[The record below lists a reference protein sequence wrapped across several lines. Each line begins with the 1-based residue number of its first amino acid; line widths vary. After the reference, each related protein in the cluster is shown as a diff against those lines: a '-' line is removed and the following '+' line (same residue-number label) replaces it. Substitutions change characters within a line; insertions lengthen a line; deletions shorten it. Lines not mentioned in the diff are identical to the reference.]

1 MREPRVHDR
10 TALWI
15 VSSAIVLLLVTGTAI
30 LAVIW
35 PPIRQPTWG
44 FTGFSGLLA
53 AAIGLM
59 GAVIV
64 YRRPGNRVGW
74 VLLLVGLMSSFQFAV
89 DLTPLLVIHLDGAGT
104 PAETWT
110 SWLSNAI
117 WVPSVSLI
125 GYLLL
130 IYPDGRPPD
139 GRWSALGPLL
149 LVVAILTLIA
159 ILVTPGDL
167 RNYPGVANPTG
178 LPGLPGALVAIV
190 YPVYMGTLGAAAL
203 SLVFRWRHAPPV
215 VRAQLKWLALAG
227 VPFAI
232 ATSLSIVSR
241 EAQLVAILCGG
252 LVPVAI
258 AVAILRDRLYEIDRI
273 ISRSIGWAIVTG
285 LLLIT
290 FVVLILALQTV
301 LEPLTGGN
309 TLAIATS
316 TLIVAALF
324 NPVRTRVQRLVD
336 RRFDRARLDGER
348 LVEAYAER
356 LRDEVDLATISADV
370 LATVDAA
377 VRPNAAGLW
386 LRQRPGGGRP

>member
-1 MREPRVHDR
+1 MNDR
-10 TALWI
+10 AALRI
-15 VSSAIVLLLVTGTAI
+15 ASTAIVLLLLAGTAI

-35 PPIRQPTWG
+35 PPVRQPTWG

-53 AAIGLM
+53 GAVGLM

-74 VLLLVGLMSSFQFAV
+74 VLLLVGLMSAIQFVV
-89 DLTPLLVIHLDGAGT
+89 DLTPLLVIHLGGAGT

-110 SWLSNAI
+110 SWLPNAI
-117 WVPSVSLI
+117 WVPSVTLI

-149 LVVAILTLIA
+149 LVVAILTLVA

-190 YPVYMGTLGAAAL
+190 DPLYLGTLVAAAL
-203 SLVFRWRHAPPV
+203 SLVVRWRQAPPV

-232 ATSLSIVSR
+232 ATSLSVVSR
-241 EAQLVAILCGG
+241 EAQLMAILSGG
-252 LVPVAI
+252 LMPVAI
-258 AVAILRDRLYEIDRI
+258 AMAILRDRLYEIDRI

-285 LLLIT
+285 LLIAT
-290 FVVLILALQTV
+290 FAVLILGLQAV

-309 TLAIATS
+309 TLAIAAS

-324 NPVRTRVQRLVD
+324 DPVRTRVQRAVD
-336 RRFDRARLDGER
+336 RRFDRSRYDGER
-348 LVEAYAER
+348 LLAAFGER
-356 LRDEVDLATISADV
+356 LRDEVDLTTISADV

-377 VRPNAAGLW
+377 VRPTAAGIW
-386 LRQRPGGGRP
+386 LRERSGGGG

>member
-1 MREPRVHDR
+1 MNERA
-10 TALWI
+10 ALWI
-15 VSSAIVLLLVTGTAI
+15 ASTAMVLLLLAGTAI

-35 PPIRQPTWG
+35 PPLRQPTWG

-53 AAIGLM
+53 AAVGLM
-59 GAVIV
+59 GGVIV
-64 YRRPGNRVGW
+64 YRRRGNRVGW
-74 VLLLVGLMSSFQFAV
+74 VLLLVGLMSAIQFVV
-89 DLTPLLVIHLDGAGT
+89 DLAPLLVIHLGGAGT
-104 PAETWT
+104 PAETWA

-149 LVVAILTLIA
+149 VVIAILTLVT
-159 ILVTPGDL
+159 ILATPGDL
-167 RNYPGVANPTG
+167 RNYPGIANPTG
-178 LPGLPGALVAIV
+178 LPGLPETLVAVV
-190 YPVYMGTLGAAAL
+190 YPIYMATLCAAAL
-203 SLVFRWRHAPPV
+203 SLVFRWRQAPPV

-227 VPFAI
+227 IPFVI
-232 ATSLSIVSR
+232 ATSLSVASR

-258 AVAILRDRLYEIDRI
+258 AIAILRDRLYEIDRV

-285 LLLIT
+285 LLVGT
-290 FVVLILALQTV
+290 FAVLILALQAV

-324 NPVRTRVQRLVD
+324 NPVRTRVQRAVD

-348 LVEAYAER
+348 LVEAFAER
-356 LRDEVDLATISADV
+356 LRDEVDLTTISADV

-377 VRPNAAGLW
+377 VRPTRAGLW
-386 LRQRPGGGRP
+386 LRERPGGGA

>member
-1 MREPRVHDR
+1 MRALGVHDR

-15 VSSAIVLLLVTGTAI
+15 ASTAIVLLLLAGMVV

-35 PPIRQPTWG
+35 PPIRQPAWG
-44 FTGFSGLLA
+44 FTGFGGLLA
-53 AAIGLM
+53 AAMGSM

-74 VLLLVGLMSSFQFAV
+74 VLLLEGMASAVQFVV
-89 DLTPLLVIHLDGAGT
+89 DLAPFLVVDLGGAGT

-117 WVPSVSLI
+117 WVPSVTLI

-130 IYPDGRPPD
+130 IYPDGRPPA

-149 LVVAILTLIA
+149 AVVAILTLA
-159 ILVTPGDL
+159 TILVTPGDL
-167 RNYPGVANPTG
+167 TNFPGIANPTG
-178 LPGLPGALVAIV
+178 LPGLPAALVAIV
-190 YPVYMGTLGAAAL
+190 YPLYMATLCATAL
-203 SLVFRWRHAPPV
+203 SLVFRWRKAPPV

-227 VPFAI
+227 VPFVI
-232 ATSLSIVSR
+232 ATSLSVASR
-241 EAQLVAILCGG
+241 EAQLVAILLGG

-258 AVAILRDRLYEIDRI
+258 AVAILRDRLYEIDRV

-285 LLLIT
+285 LLVGA
-290 FVVLILALQTV
+290 FVLLILALQAV

-309 TLAIATS
+309 TLAIAAS

-324 NPVRTRVQRLVD
+324 DPVRTRVQRAVD
-336 RRFDRARLDGER
+336 RRFDRARFDGER
-348 LVEAYAER
+348 LVEAFSER
-356 LRDEVDLATISADV
+356 LRDEVDLSTISADV

-377 VRPNAAGLW
+377 VRPSAAGLW
-386 LRQRPGGGRP
+386 LRERPGGGT

>member
-1 MREPRVHDR
+1 
-10 TALWI
+10 
-15 VSSAIVLLLVTGTAI
+15 
-30 LAVIW
+30 
-35 PPIRQPTWG
+35 
-44 FTGFSGLLA
+44 
-53 AAIGLM
+53 
-59 GAVIV
+59 
-64 YRRPGNRVGW
+64 
-74 VLLLVGLMSSFQFAV
+74 
-89 DLTPLLVIHLDGAGT
+89 
-104 PAETWT
+104 
-110 SWLSNAI
+110 
-117 WVPSVSLI
+117 
-125 GYLLL
+125 
-130 IYPDGRPPD
+130 
-139 GRWSALGPLL
+139 
-149 LVVAILTLIA
+149 
-159 ILVTPGDL
+159 
-167 RNYPGVANPTG
+167 
-178 LPGLPGALVAIV
+178 
-190 YPVYMGTLGAAAL
+190 
-203 SLVFRWRHAPPV
+203 
-215 VRAQLKWLALAG
+215 
-227 VPFAI
+227 
-232 ATSLSIVSR
+232 
-241 EAQLVAILCGG
+241 
-252 LVPVAI
+252 VPVAI